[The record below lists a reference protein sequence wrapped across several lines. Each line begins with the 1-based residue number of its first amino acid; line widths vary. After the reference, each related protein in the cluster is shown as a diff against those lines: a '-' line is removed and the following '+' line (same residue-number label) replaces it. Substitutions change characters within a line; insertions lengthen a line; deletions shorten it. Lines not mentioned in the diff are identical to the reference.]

1 MTARQSSATDK
12 ALKLIG
18 KPRKGGGVH
27 TMSSAARFYG
37 IAFSTIWRAVRRK
50 FPNGSRELPE

>member
-37 IAFSTIWRAVRRK
+37 IAFSTIWRAVKRK
-50 FPNGSRELPE
+50 TWGQISK